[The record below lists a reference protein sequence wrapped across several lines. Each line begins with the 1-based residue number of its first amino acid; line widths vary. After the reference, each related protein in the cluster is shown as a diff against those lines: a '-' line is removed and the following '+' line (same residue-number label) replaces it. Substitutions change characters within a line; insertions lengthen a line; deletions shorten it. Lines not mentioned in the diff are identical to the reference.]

1 MSQDRSLPIS
11 VRSIIQTRLFR
22 DDVKWLQKVGSPFS
36 VRPKLKIGWTEKL
49 GFGRITEVVHL
60 GGTEFAESVCPRLL
74 MSVLNSE

>member
-1 MSQDRSLPIS
+1 MGPELIARIFQS
-11 VRSIIQTRLFR
+11 
-22 DDVKWLQKVGSPFS
+22 DVNWLQKVGSPVS

-74 MSVLNSE
+74 MSVYSSESC